1 MSSSSMSSSCRGH
14 GGRRKGS
21 GRRKGGRKLFRALRL
36 SPRTLEK
43 YSGLKRSGH
52 FVNDEDFVCHLL
64 SLEEGARR
72 RAQRSVGSLLTSSP
86 DPVAESRNADFGF
99 CASSV
104 RRRAQRSVGSWSSF
118 PALKTTTM
126 RTVMMETL
134 DFDATAFGPAA
145 VASARPAPR
154 PSNKNLL
161 KIAELGRHFSLLP
174 KKSFTWQSVGMSL

>member
-1 MSSSSMSSSCRGH
+1 MLVRFMSSSSSMSSSGRGH

-104 RRRAQRSVGSWSSF
+104 RRRAERSVGSWSLF
-118 PALKTTTM
+118 PALKT
-126 RTVMMETL
+126 
-134 DFDATAFGPAA
+134 
-145 VASARPAPR
+145 S
-154 PSNKNLL
+154 SNKNLL
-161 KIAELGRHFSLLP
+161 KIAELGRHFSLFA
-174 KKSFTWQSVGMSL
+174 KKIISLAKRRNVPLSCM